1 MRLLDALSPSA
12 TVFIPEGCPVNILAI
27 ACDCGVRFAWQSR
40 FSLVQCPGCGAQ
52 ALWHDVTPKPESGPW
67 SQVVMASVVGR

>member
-12 TVFIPEGCPVNILAI
+12 TVSIPEAFPVNILAI

-40 FSLVQCPGCGAQ
+40 FSLVHCPSCGET
-52 ALWHDVTPKPESGPW
+52 AL
-67 SQVVMASVVGR
+67 